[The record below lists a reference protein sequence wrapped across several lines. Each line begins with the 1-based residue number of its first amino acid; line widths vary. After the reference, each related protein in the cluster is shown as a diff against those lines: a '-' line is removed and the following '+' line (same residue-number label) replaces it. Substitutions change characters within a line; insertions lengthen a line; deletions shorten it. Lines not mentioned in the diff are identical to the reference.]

1 MRIKFFLLL
10 LTGSILCS
18 CSMNKVPKVDALS
31 DIFSDKI
38 EEKNIQP
45 EDSIEFN
52 CEGNKSFF
60 LLRQDEKKSVW
71 IILPDREFRLKQTE
85 GNQNIYSNDITTL
98 EISPEKTQILN
109 EKEVLYSQCV
119 EKKDPS

>member
-1 MRIKFFLLL
+1 
-10 LTGSILCS
+10 
-18 CSMNKVPKVDALS
+18 MNKVPKVDALS